1 MGLCCLIVDDNDHFL
16 QAASQ
21 LLKREGIDVVG
32 VASTGAEALARF
44 EELRPDIA
52 LVDIDLGGESGFD
65 VAQRLMEA
73 RNGNPASVILISAYE
88 ESDFADLIPES
99 PAIAFLPKSDLSA
112 RTIHEL
118 LGGAGVT

>member
-21 LLKREGIDVVG
+21 LLEREGIDVVG
-32 VASTGAEALARF
+32 VASTGADALARY

-65 VAQRLMEA
+65 VAQRLLE
-73 RNGNPASVILISAYE
+73 RRDGSRASVILISAYD
-88 ESDFADLIPES
+88 ESDFADLIDES
-99 PAIAFLPKSDLSA
+99 PATAFLPKSELSA
-112 RTIHEL
+112 RTIHQA
-118 LGGAGVT
+118 LGVA